1 VYQNPEEKL
10 WYVIKHFHNSSASSA
25 SNKNGGIRLEK
36 NDIVKF
42 GRVRLRVRDI
52 DYAEKETPI
61 TAQGVVANNAEQP
74 RATQDDLAQN
84 GHSIDVNEV
93 DIQVRSNSMIGNR
106 NQVRLD

>member
-1 VYQNPEEKL
+1 M
-10 WYVIKHFHNSSASSA
+10 
-25 SNKNGGIRLEK
+25 
-36 NDIVKF
+36 
-42 GRVRLRVRDI
+42 RVRDI